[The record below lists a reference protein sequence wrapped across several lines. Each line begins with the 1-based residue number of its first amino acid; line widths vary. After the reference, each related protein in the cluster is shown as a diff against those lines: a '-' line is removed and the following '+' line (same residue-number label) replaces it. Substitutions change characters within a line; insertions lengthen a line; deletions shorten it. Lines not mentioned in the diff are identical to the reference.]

1 LNFLPFGGGAF
12 LVEVEPGQAEVLWKA
27 LRQAALPGVE
37 ELVPATR
44 SILIRLR
51 PGTLRHRGPP
61 EGAVP
66 VANWDQLRRRIEAL
80 GAGLDRSIGPSE
92 VAPVVMQVV
101 YDGED
106 LAEVARLSGVS
117 AEEVVR
123 RHVASTWTVGFL
135 GFSPGFAYLEGG
147 DPTLAVPRRAEPRAR
162 VPAGSVAL
170 AAGMCAVYSQTTP
183 GGWQLIGRT
192 GAVLFDPKRRP
203 PSLLAPGDRVRFEAV
218 EDGPAGTGVAEPVYA
233 IGSEMATPA
242 ASGAR
247 SSEAPDV
254 EVVDPGPQTT
264 VQDLGRI
271 GWAHLG
277 VPRSGAVD
285 RGSLVRANRLV
296 GNPDGAAGLEATAV
310 GPRLRFRVATTLAV
324 TGAVGPILVDGRPV
338 PHSAAVPVP
347 AGAEVHLAAF
357 ERGWRAYVA
366 LAGGVNAEVVLGS
379 RSTDT
384 LAGLGPPTLAAGAG
398 FDLGSAG
405 LPTGWSPVGGSPARD
420 SRALAT
426 GPADLPL
433 GARPAL
439 PNNGGAVEVG
449 LAPGPRVDWIGDEG
463 LDRMVASSWS
473 VSATSDRTGMR
484 LDGPGLAWVRPGEP
498 HSEGMVAGAVQIP
511 PAGLPIVLL
520 ANHATTGGYPAVA
533 VVGPSGLEVLAQ
545 CPPGTVI
552 RFRLVST

>member
-1 LNFLPFGGGAF
+1 MNFLAFGGDAF
-12 LVEVEPGQAEVLWKA
+12 LIEVEPGQAQVLWRA

-51 PGTLRHRGPP
+51 PGTLPHRGPP

-66 VANWDQLRRRIEAL
+66 VTNWDQVRRRIEAL
-80 GAGLDRSIGPSE
+80 GAGLDSSMGPSE

-106 LAEVARLSGVS
+106 LAEVARLSGLSVG
-117 AEEVVR
+117 EVVR
-123 RHVASTWTVGFL
+123 RHVASTWTVSFL
-135 GFSPGFAYLEGG
+135 GFSPGFAYLEGD
-147 DPTLAVPRRAEPRAR
+147 DPTLAVPRRAAPRAR

-170 AAGMCAVYSQTTP
+170 AAGMCAVYPQTTP

-203 PSLLAPGDRVRFEAV
+203 PSLLAPGDRVRFDAVRDEA
-218 EDGPAGTGVAEPVYA
+218 GAAAPASPAGT
-233 IGSEMATPA
+233 
-242 ASGAR
+242 R
-247 SSEAPDV
+247 SPEAPGV
-254 EVVDPGPQTT
+254 EVVDPGPLTT

-296 GNPDGAAGLEATAV
+296 GNPDGAAGLEATAA

-338 PHSAAVPVP
+338 QHSAAVPVP

-366 LAGGVNAEVVLGS
+366 LAGGVDAEVVLGS

-384 LAGLGPPTLAAGAG
+384 LSGLGPPALAAGAG
-398 FDLGSAG
+398 FDLGPAG
-405 LPTGWSPVGGSPARD
+405 LPTGWSPTGGWPAEGSPAGPWG
-420 SRALAT
+420 LAT

-433 GARPAL
+433 GAQPAL
-439 PNNGGAVEVG
+439 PNRNGAVEVG

-463 LDRMVASSWS
+463 LDRMAERSWT
-473 VSATSDRTGMR
+473 VSTTSDRTGMR
-484 LDGPGLAWVRPGEP
+484 LDGPGIAWVRPGGP
-498 HSEGMVAGAVQIP
+498 HSEGMVAGAVQVP

-533 VVGPSGLEVLAQ
+533 VVEPSGLEVLAQ